1 MDRISPCYSRRPDNI
16 AKYQFLRDTQEGS
29 EVRFYSMLQQYLQ
42 EMMPIVY
49 TPTVGK
55 AVQQYSD
62 LYTAPRGITV
72 SPRNIDQIREDYL
85 LHDAR
90 IVVAAQVLAT
100 ALTDGSAARADLDG
114 DDLVS

>member
-1 MDRISPCYSRRPDNI
+1 
-16 AKYQFLRDTQEGS
+16 
-29 EVRFYSMLQQYLQ
+29 VRFYSMLQKHLE

-49 TPTVGK
+49 TPAVGK

-62 LYTAPRGITV
+62 LYTAPRNIDH
-72 SPRNIDQIREDYL
+72 IDQIREDYL

-100 ALTDGSAARADLDG
+100 ALTDGSAARADLGG
-114 DDLVS
+114 DDLGPRYLPFVVAENAL